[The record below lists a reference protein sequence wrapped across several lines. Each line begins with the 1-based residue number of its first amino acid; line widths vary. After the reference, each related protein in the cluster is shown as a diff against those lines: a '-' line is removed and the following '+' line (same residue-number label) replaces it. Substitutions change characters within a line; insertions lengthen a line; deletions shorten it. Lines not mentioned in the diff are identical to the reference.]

1 MRDNVNFYVVVLG
14 NNGEL
19 QEHGMR
25 KWCLEHPE
33 HISDLTDLIDID
45 TTLTSHGI
53 LISLLKQ
60 NWVAQGTSSKIRVMS
75 PNVIKTKLE
84 ALSTLLPNSCL

>member
-1 MRDNVNFYVVVLG
+1 MPDNVNYYVVVVG
-14 NNGEL
+14 NSGEL

-33 HISDLTDLIDID
+33 HISDLTDPIDID

-60 NWVAQGTSSKIRVMS
+60 NWVAQGTSSRIRVMS
-75 PNVIKTKLE
+75 PDAIETQLKYFP
-84 ALSTLLPNSCL
+84 LLPNNCL